1 MNIHEYQ
8 AKEILKKYGVPVLK
22 SGVAGTAEE
31 AEKVA
36 NRIGG
41 SKWVIK
47 AQVHAGGRGK
57 AGGIKVAKSTK
68 EVREFSSKLLGTK
81 LVTHQSGAEGK
92 PVSKVLIEEACDSA
106 QEFYVGLLLNR
117 ARGQLTFMVSGQG
130 GVEIERLAKEDP
142 GKILT
147 LPFDLHFGLLKF
159 QQMELAKF
167 LTKEPSLQKQ
177 LVSIFTKCAQAFVEL
192 DCSLIELNP
201 LVLTRENQF
210 IALDAK
216 IGFDDN
222 ALFRHP
228 EIATQRDVEQENAV
242 EVEAK
247 KHGLSYIC
255 LDGNIACMVNGAGLA
270 MATMDIIK
278 LHGGSP
284 ANFLDVGGSA
294 TTEAVTQA
302 FKIILSDTKV
312 KAILVNIFGG
322 IMKCDVVASG
332 IVGALENVPLSLP
345 LVVRLEG
352 TRVKE
357 GKKILDEADFE
368 IITANGMEEAAQ
380 SVVQAAK

>member
-22 SGVAGTAEE
+22 SGVAKTAEE

-36 NRIGG
+36 SRIGS
-41 SKWVIK
+41 SKWVVK

-57 AGGIKVAKSTK
+57 AGGIKVAKTAT
-68 EVREFSSKLLGTK
+68 EVREFSSKMLGTK
-81 LVTHQSGAEGK
+81 LVTYQSGSEGK
-92 PVSKVLIEEACDSA
+92 PISTVLIEEACDIA
-106 QEFYVGLLLNR
+106 QESYVGLLLDR

-130 GVEIERLAKEDP
+130 GVEIEKLANEDP
-142 GKILT
+142 KKILT

-159 QQMELAKF
+159 QQMELAEF
-167 LTKEPSLQKQ
+167 LVKDPSLQKR
-177 LVSIFTKCAQAFVEL
+177 LTSIFVKLAEAFVEL

-201 LVLTRENQF
+201 LVLTKENQF

-228 EIATQRDVEQENAV
+228 EIALLRDGEQENAV
-242 EVEAK
+242 EVEARR
-247 KHGLSYIC
+247 HGLSYIC

-294 TTEAVTQA
+294 TTEAVTEA

-332 IVGALENVPLSLP
+332 IVGALKNVPLSLP

-357 GKKILDEADFE
+357 GKKILEEADFE
-368 IITANGMEEAAQ
+368 ITTASSMEEAAKK
-380 SVVQAAK
+380 VTEAIK